1 MSVPWYAPGDPSY
14 CQVKAIAGNTVVYH
28 QLSFVEYVEPE
39 SRKWHVRAD
48 RFAITCLGVSLIDI
62 WNPHFP
68 SALHYTLLVL
78 QFLMLCLQLYCTA
91 KTLLAFGHECR
102 ASKGPSY
109 HIFAGPAYTD
119 PLSPNC
125 DLGSDNSVEAH
136 ISGQTE
142 KVSFSE

>member
-48 RFAITCLGVSLIDI
+48 RFAITCLGVSLI
-62 WNPHFP
+62 
-68 SALHYTLLVL
+68 
-78 QFLMLCLQLYCTA
+78 A